1 MAEVTLPTTASTT
14 FFDNGDLCY
23 HAHISTLPSPTEG
36 YALTITSQRRAARRP
51 HEEFVK
57 FMACLSKE
65 ELLQVSR
72 LIERTVS

>member
-1 MAEVTLPTTASTT
+1 MAESTVTTTARTT
-14 FFDNGDLCY
+14 FFDNGDLCF
-23 HAHISTLPSPTEG
+23 HAHISALPSPTEG

-65 ELLQVSR
+65 ELLKVSG
-72 LIERTVS
+72 LIERAVR